1 MALSAKST
9 IIIEGVDGTGRAFK
23 SAEQGAQGLAKK
35 LESFADKSG
44 DGERALLGV
53 KDILGSMG
61 GPAQELADWAG
72 GFEGIVKGIGGPLSI
87 AVAGAAALAAGFYQ
101 LWQTAKEAEKA
112 RADALVAQHNTWLE
126 SKQSLAE
133 YMGLERDALES
144 SKERLTA
151 DQLHTKLLEVS
162 AQYQKESGERI
173 RALATHDKERVATAD
188 QLLGKLREQAAQLAS
203 QEQFARRIA
212 ETEKVRA
219 ALQQAGND
227 AAELERQRIERIADV
242 PERLARLESLRMER
256 ERKLAEDR
264 ARLREQ
270 EAAGM
275 NRLVQ
280 KYRDA
285 SGVVLSASAEET
297 KKIEEYTREK
307 TRLAREEMAI
317 EDELMRI
324 AKAGEQYAS
333 ERQAERDKRTAAG
346 RAAAAERKRQLEEL
360 ARAEDQYTKAFVD
373 ATMRRFRAVLDEN
386 EFQRKSAEK
395 KRELLEDA
403 QQRILR
409 AQSSMADDPAEK
421 DALDR
426 QAAWLKDQQD
436 RAEIMRRIDVD
447 EQTRKELM
455 RAKDMEWAAFE
466 RDESRRKEDRAKQ
479 EAEAR
484 NGAALSIAQTGI
496 DTLEKLGLAERAA
509 AGLKAA
515 VAAAESGLAFAKQDY
530 AGAAA
535 GAFAAIQFAAIAA
548 GGGGSAG
555 GGAQAGS
562 SGGGGQ
568 TQFGGTPMPES
579 GSGAGGGN
587 VSINFGRGF
596 VVGTPQQVGKAVGG
610 ALRSINGTGFAKKQA
625 A

>member
-9 IIIEGVDGTGRAFK
+9 IVIEGVDGTGRAFK
-23 SAEQGAQGLAKK
+23 SAEQGAQGLSKK
-35 LESFADKSG
+35 LEVFADKSG

-53 KDILGSMG
+53 KDILGKMG
-61 GPAQELADWAG
+61 GPVQEMADWAG
-72 GFEGIVKGIGGPLSI
+72 GFEGIIKGIGGPLSI

-133 YMGLERDALES
+133 YMGLERNALES
-144 SKERLTA
+144 SKERLNA
-151 DQLHTKLLEVS
+151 DQLHAKLLEVS
-162 AQYQKESGERI
+162 AQYQKESSERI

-242 PERLARLESLRMER
+242 PDRLAKLESLRQER
-256 ERKLAEDR
+256 ERKLAADR

-270 EAAGM
+270 EAAGVGA
-275 NRLVQ
+275 LVQ

-285 SGVVLSASAEET
+285 SGAVLSASEEET

-307 TRLAREEMAI
+307 TRLAREEMAV

-360 ARAEDQYTKAFVD
+360 ARAEDKYAKEFVD
-373 ATMRRFRAVLDEN
+373 ATMRRVRALLDES
-386 EFQRKSAEK
+386 EWQRKSAEK
-395 KRELLEDA
+395 KEQLLQDA
-403 QQRILR
+403 AQKILK
-409 AQSSMADDPAEK
+409 AQESMAESPEQK
-421 DALDR
+421 DELAR
-426 QAAWLKDQQD
+426 QAAWLKDQQE
-436 RAEIMRRIDVD
+436 RAEIMRRIDID
-447 EQTRKELM
+447 EQTRKEKM
-455 RAKDMEWAAFE
+455 RAQDMEWAAFE
-466 RDESRRKEDRAKQ
+466 ANELRRKKDRAKQ
-479 EAEAR
+479 EADAR
-484 NGAALSIAQTGI
+484 NQAASSIAKTGI

-535 GAFAAIQFAAIAA
+535 GAFAAIQFAAIAM
-548 GGGGSAG
+548 GSGGSQA
-555 GGAQAGS
+555 GGAQAG
-562 SGGGGQ
+562 GTGGGQ

-579 GSGAGGGN
+579 GNGSSSGN
-587 VSINFGRGF
+587 VSINFSRGF

-610 ALRSINGTGFAKKQA
+610 ALRSMNGTGIPKKQA